1 MQIHFLSC
9 KNGSPVFSVR
19 MFKREFCSNSSFG
32 CGLFHLN
39 GADLYFNTKHIKLLV
54 LNFAHHLPI
63 VANNSQSSDYG
74 LCHNN
79 YTAEVQQVIFV
90 QTKLLR
96 KTVILKM
103 IKIYLECT
111 WIVSTIAWYSCS
123 ECMIIMKL
131 PTNPAYRAMPNFHL
145 WLLMHPGLSPTTLI
159 CVVCDQN
166 GD

>member
-1 MQIHFLSC
+1 MELICTLMLNTF
-9 KNGSPVFSVR
+9 
-19 MFKREFCSNSSFG
+19 FKWN
-32 CGLFHLN
+32 
-39 GADLYFNTKHIKLLV
+39 LLV

-63 VANNSQSSDYG
+63 ILLQITASHLTMAYVTIIQLQSNKWSLSRLSYYER
-74 LCHNN
+74 L
-79 YTAEVQQVIFV
+79 
-90 QTKLLR
+90 KM
-96 KTVILKM
+96 KM

-111 WIVSTIAWYSCS
+111 WIVSTTAWYSCS